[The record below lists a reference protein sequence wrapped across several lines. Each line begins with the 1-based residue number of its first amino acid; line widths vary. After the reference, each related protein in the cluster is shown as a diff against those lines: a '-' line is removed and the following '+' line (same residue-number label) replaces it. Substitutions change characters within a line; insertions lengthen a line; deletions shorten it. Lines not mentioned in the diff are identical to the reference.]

1 MSDSPKKIR
10 ILADSSSD
18 LTGLNGMDFSSVP
31 LTISANDIDY
41 VDDEKLDTHAML
53 DTLMAYKGRSYTAC
67 PGVEQWMRE
76 FEGADEIYVAT
87 ITSNLSGTYNA
98 ACTARD
104 LYLQTHPDAKIC
116 VFDTLST
123 GPEMRLFV
131 EKIASL
137 VKHGLAFD
145 EVCVKAKDYLKH
157 TRLFFVLESLHC
169 LAQNGRVSK
178 LTASAVE
185 MLGMRLVGTASTQGT
200 LEVLTK
206 VRGKVKAKAALLDHL
221 KEALYKGGRLAIS
234 YVESLEFAQSVKDA
248 ILAEFPNADISL
260 YPARGLC
267 SYYAE
272 RGGLLLGCE
281 CDAIYN

>member
-1 MSDSPKKIR
+1 MTNISRKIKL
-10 ILADSSSD
+10 LADSSCD
-18 LTGLNGMDFSSVP
+18 LMELDGIDFASVP

-41 VDDEKLDTHAML
+41 VDDKNLDTHAML
-53 DTLMAYKGRSYTAC
+53 DALMAYKGRSYTAC
-67 PGVEQWMRE
+67 PGVDKWLSE

-104 LYLQTHPDAKIC
+104 LYLQSHPEAKIY

-123 GPEMRLFV
+123 GPEMRLLV
-131 EKIASL
+131 ENIASM
-137 VKHGLAFD
+137 VKQSLPFD
-145 EVCVKAKDYLKH
+145 EVCQRAKDYLKH

-178 LTASAVE
+178 ITASAVE
-185 MLGMRLVGTASTQGT
+185 MLGMRLVGTASTEGT

-221 KEALYKGGRLAIS
+221 KEAMYKGGRLAIS
-234 YVESLEFAQSVKDA
+234 YVESLEFAQSIKDA

-281 CDAIYN
+281 CDAIY

>member
-1 MSDSPKKIR
+1 MSCSEKKVR
-10 ILADSSSD
+10 LLADSSSD
-18 LTGLNGMDFSSVP
+18 LLHLDGVDYASVP
-31 LTISANDIDY
+31 LVISANDKDY
-41 VDDEKLDTHAML
+41 IDDENLDTHVML
-53 DTLMAYKGRSYTAC
+53 DDLMTHKGRSYTAC
-67 PGVEQWMRE
+67 PGIDQWLQE
-76 FEGADEIYVAT
+76 FDGADEIYVTT
-87 ITSNLSGTYNA
+87 ITSSLSGSYNS
-98 ACTARD
+98 ACAARD
-104 LYLQTHPDAKIC
+104 IYLQSHPDAKIC

-131 EKIASL
+131 ENLAAL
-137 VKHGLAFD
+137 VKEHLPFED
-145 EVCVKAKDYLKH
+145 VCSKARDYLKH

-185 MLGMRLVGTASTQGT
+185 MLGMRLLGTASADGT

-206 VRGKVKAKAALLDHL
+206 VRGKIRIRGALLEHL
-221 KEALYKGGRLAIS
+221 REAFYNGGRLAIS
-234 YVESLEFAQSVKDA
+234 YVESLELAQSVKEA
-248 ILAEFPNADISL
+248 VLKEFPNADISL

-281 CDAIYN
+281 CDL

>member
-1 MSDSPKKIR
+1 MTCSDRKIKV
-10 ILADSSSD
+10 LADSSCD
-18 LTGLNGMDFSSVP
+18 LLRLEEVSYASVP
-31 LTISANDIDY
+31 LTISANNIDY
-41 VDDEKLDTHAML
+41 VDDENLDTHSML
-53 DTLMAYKGRSYTAC
+53 DALMAYNGRSYTAC
-67 PGVEQWMRE
+67 PGVEKWIHE
-76 FEGADEIYVAT
+76 FEGADEIYVVS

-104 LYLQTHPDAKIC
+104 IYLQSHPDAKIC

-123 GPEMRLFV
+123 GPEMRLLV
-131 EKIASL
+131 DKIAAMIKERLS
-137 VKHGLAFD
+137 FED
-145 EVCVKAKDYLKH
+145 ICEKARDYLKS
-157 TRLFFVLESLHC
+157 TRLFFVLESHHC

-185 MLGMRLVGTASTQGT
+185 MLGMRLVGTASREGT

-206 VRGKVKAKAALLDHL
+206 VRGKIKAKAALLEHL
-221 KEALYKGGRLAIS
+221 KDAMYKGGRLAIS
-234 YVESLEFAQSVKDA
+234 YVESLEFAESVKAA
-248 ILAEFPNADISL
+248 ILAEFPEADIIL

-281 CDAIYN
+281 CDAVY

>member
-1 MSDSPKKIR
+1 MTNTSKKVKL
-10 ILADSSSD
+10 LADSSCD
-18 LTGLNGMDFSSVP
+18 LMAIEGVDFASVP

-41 VDDEKLDTHAML
+41 VDDENLDTHAML
-53 DTLMAYKGRSYTAC
+53 DALMAYKGRSYTAC
-67 PGVEQWMRE
+67 PGVDQWLSE

-104 LYLQTHPDAKIC
+104 LYLQSHPDAKVC

-131 EKIASL
+131 ENIASL
-137 VKHGLAFD
+137 VKQSLSFD
-145 EVCVKAKDYLKH
+145 EVCAKAKDYLKR

-178 LTASAVE
+178 ITASAVE
-185 MLGMRLVGTASTQGT
+185 MLGMRLVGTASTEGT

-206 VRGKVKAKAALLDHL
+206 VRGKIKAKAALLDHL
-221 KEALYKGGRLAIS
+221 KEALYKGGRLSIS
-234 YVESLEFAQSVKDA
+234 YVESLEFAQSIKDA
-248 ILAEFPNADISL
+248 ILAEFPDADIAL

-281 CDAIYN
+281 CDATY

>member
-1 MSDSPKKIR
+1 MSDLPKR
-10 ILADSSSD
+10 IKLLADSSCDTFSIEGVD
-18 LTGLNGMDFSSVP
+18 YSSVP
-31 LTISANDIDY
+31 LTISANGIDY
-41 VDDEKLDTHAML
+41 VDDETLDTHAML
-53 DTLMAYKGRSYTAC
+53 DALMSHKGRSYTAC
-67 PGVEQWMRE
+67 PGVDKWMQE
-76 FEGADEIYVAT
+76 FEGADEVYVVT

-98 ACTARD
+98 ACAARD
-104 LYLQTHPDAKIC
+104 LYLQSHPDAKIC

-123 GPEMRLFV
+123 GPEMRLLL
-131 EKIASL
+131 ERIAAMVREHLS
-137 VKHGLAFD
+137 FD
-145 EVCVKAKDYLKH
+145 AICEKAKDYLKS

-185 MLGMRLVGTASTQGT
+185 MLGMRLVGTASAEGT

-248 ILAEFPNADISL
+248 ILAEFPSADISL
-260 YPARGLC
+260 YPAHGLC

-281 CDAIYN
+281 CEV

>member
-1 MSDSPKKIR
+1 MTNTSKKVKL
-10 ILADSSSD
+10 LADSSCD
-18 LTGLNGMDFSSVP
+18 LMAIEGVEFASVP

-41 VDDEKLDTHAML
+41 VDDENLDTHAML
-53 DTLMAYKGRSYTAC
+53 DALMAYKGRSYTAC
-67 PGVEQWMRE
+67 PGVDQWLRE

-104 LYLQTHPDAKIC
+104 LYLQSHPDAKVC

-131 EKIASL
+131 ENIASL
-137 VKHGLAFD
+137 VKQSLSFD
-145 EVCVKAKDYLKH
+145 EVCAKAKDYLKH

-178 LTASAVE
+178 ITASAVE
-185 MLGMRLVGTASTQGT
+185 MLGMRLVGTASTEGT

-206 VRGKVKAKAALLDHL
+206 VRGKIKAKAALLDHL
-221 KEALYKGGRLAIS
+221 KEAMYKGGRLAIS
-234 YVESLEFAQSVKDA
+234 YVESLEFAQSIKEA
-248 ILAEFPNADISL
+248 ILAEFPDADISL

-281 CDAIYN
+281 CDAIY

>member
-1 MSDSPKKIR
+1 MSCSEKKVR
-10 ILADSSSD
+10 LLADSSSD
-18 LTGLNGMDFSSVP
+18 LLHLDGVDYASVP
-31 LTISANDIDY
+31 LVISANDKDY
-41 VDDEKLDTHAML
+41 IDDENLDTHVML
-53 DTLMAYKGRSYTAC
+53 DDLMAHKGRSYTAC
-67 PGVEQWMRE
+67 PGIDQWLQE
-76 FEGADEIYVAT
+76 FDGADEIYVTT
-87 ITSNLSGTYNA
+87 ITSSLSGSYNS
-98 ACTARD
+98 ACAARD
-104 LYLQTHPDAKIC
+104 IYLQSHPDAKIC

-131 EKIASL
+131 ENLAAL
-137 VKHGLAFD
+137 VKEHLPFED
-145 EVCVKAKDYLKH
+145 VCSKARDYLKH

-185 MLGMRLVGTASTQGT
+185 MLGMRLLGTASADGT

-206 VRGKVKAKAALLDHL
+206 VRGKIRIRGALLEHL
-221 KEALYKGGRLAIS
+221 REAFYNGGRLAIS
-234 YVESLEFAQSVKDA
+234 YVESLELAQSVKEA
-248 ILAEFPNADISL
+248 VLKEFPNADISL

-281 CDAIYN
+281 CDL

>member
-1 MSDSPKKIR
+1 MSDPSKKIKL
-10 ILADSSSD
+10 LADSSCD
-18 LTGLNGMDFSSVP
+18 LISLDGMDFSSVP

-41 VDDEKLDTHAML
+41 VDDENLDTHAML
-53 DTLMAYKGRSYTAC
+53 DALMAHKGRSYTAC

-87 ITSNLSGTYNA
+87 ITSSLSGTYNA

-104 LYLQTHPDAKIC
+104 LYLQAHPHAKIC
-116 VFDTLST
+116 IFDSLST
-123 GPEMRLFV
+123 GPEMRLLM

-137 VKHGLAFD
+137 VKQDISFD
-145 EVCVKAKDYLKH
+145 DICAKAKDYLKH

-185 MLGMRLVGTASTQGT
+185 MLGMRLVGTASIGGT

-206 VRGKVKAKAALLDHL
+206 VRGKAKARAAILDHL
-221 KEALYKGGRLAIS
+221 REALYKGGRLAIS
-234 YVESLEFAQSVKDA
+234 YVESLEFAQSIKDA

>member
-1 MSDSPKKIR
+1 MSCSEKKVR
-10 ILADSSSD
+10 LLADSSSD
-18 LTGLNGMDFSSVP
+18 VLHVDGVDYASVP
-31 LTISANDIDY
+31 LIISANGKDY
-41 VDDEKLDTHAML
+41 IDDENLDTHVML
-53 DTLMAYKGRSYTAC
+53 DDLMAHKGRSYTAC
-67 PGVEQWMRE
+67 PGIDQWLQE
-76 FEGADEIYVAT
+76 FDGADEIYVTT
-87 ITSNLSGTYNA
+87 ITSSLSGSYNS
-98 ACTARD
+98 ACAARD
-104 LYLQTHPDAKIC
+104 IYLQSHPNAKIC

-131 EKIASL
+131 ENLAAL
-137 VKHGLAFD
+137 VKERLPFED
-145 EVCVKAKDYLKH
+145 VCNKARDYLKH

-185 MLGMRLVGTASTQGT
+185 MLGMRLLGTASADGT

-206 VRGKVKAKAALLDHL
+206 VRGKIRIKGALLEHL
-221 KEALYKGGRLAIS
+221 REAFYNGGRLAIS
-234 YVESLEFAQSVKDA
+234 YVESLELAQSVKEA
-248 ILAEFPNADISL
+248 VLKEFPDADISL

-281 CDAIYN
+281 CDL

>member
-1 MSDSPKKIR
+1 MTNTSKKVKL
-10 ILADSSSD
+10 LADSSCD
-18 LTGLNGMDFSSVP
+18 LMAIEGVEFASVP

-41 VDDEKLDTHAML
+41 VDDENLDTHAML
-53 DTLMAYKGRSYTAC
+53 DALMAYKGRSYTAC
-67 PGVEQWMRE
+67 PGVDQWLRE

-104 LYLQTHPDAKIC
+104 LYLQSHPDAKVC

-123 GPEMRLFV
+123 GPEMRLFM
-131 EKIASL
+131 ENIASL
-137 VKHGLAFD
+137 VKQSLPFD
-145 EVCVKAKDYLKH
+145 DICQKARDYLNH

-178 LTASAVE
+178 ITASAVE
-185 MLGMRLVGTASTQGT
+185 MLGMRLVGTASTEGT

-206 VRGKVKAKAALLDHL
+206 VRGKVKARVALLDHL
-221 KEALYKGGRLAIS
+221 KEAMYKGGRLAIS
-234 YVESLEFAQSVKDA
+234 YVESLEFAQTIKDA
-248 ILAEFPNADISL
+248 LLAEFPNADISL

>member
-1 MSDSPKKIR
+1 MSDSPKKVKL
-10 ILADSSSD
+10 LADSSSD
-18 LTGLNGMDFSSVP
+18 LLSLDGVDFSSVP

-41 VDDEKLDTHAML
+41 VDDEALDTHAML
-53 DTLMAYKGRSYTAC
+53 DALMAYKGRSYTAC
-67 PGVEQWMRE
+67 PGVDKWMQE
-76 FEGADEIYVAT
+76 FDGADEIYVVT

-104 LYLQTHPDAKIC
+104 LYLQAHPDAKIC

-123 GPEMRLFV
+123 GPEMRLLLERIAAMVKERLSFDAIC
-131 EKIASL
+131 EKAR
-137 VKHGLAFD
+137 
-145 EVCVKAKDYLKH
+145 DYLKH

-185 MLGMRLVGTASTQGT
+185 MLGMRLVGTASTEGT

-234 YVESLEFAQSVKDA
+234 YVESLEFAQSVKEA
-248 ILAEFPNADISL
+248 ILAEFPNADIAL

-281 CDAIYN
+281 CDTVYN

>member
-1 MSDSPKKIR
+1 MTNTSKKVKL
-10 ILADSSSD
+10 LADSSCD
-18 LTGLNGMDFSSVP
+18 LMAIEGVEFASVP

-41 VDDEKLDTHAML
+41 VDDENLDTHAML
-53 DTLMAYKGRSYTAC
+53 DALMAYKGRSYTAC
-67 PGVEQWMRE
+67 PGVDQWLRE

-104 LYLQTHPDAKIC
+104 LYLQSHPDAKVC

-123 GPEMRLFV
+123 GPEMRLFM
-131 EKIASL
+131 ENIASL
-137 VKHGLAFD
+137 VKQSLPFD
-145 EVCVKAKDYLKH
+145 DICQKARDYLNH

-178 LTASAVE
+178 ITASAVE
-185 MLGMRLVGTASTQGT
+185 MLGMRLVGTASTEGT

-206 VRGKVKAKAALLDHL
+206 VRGKVKARAALLDHL
-221 KEALYKGGRLAIS
+221 KEAMYKGGRLAIS
-234 YVESLEFAQSVKDA
+234 YVESLEFAQTIKDA

>member
-18 LTGLNGMDFSSVP
+18 LTGLDSMDFSSVP

-41 VDDEKLDTHAML
+41 VDDENLDTHAML
-53 DTLMAYKGRSYTAC
+53 DALMAYKGRSYTAC

-76 FEGADEIYVAT
+76 FDGADEIYVAT

-104 LYLQTHPDAKIC
+104 LYLQNHPDAKIC
-116 VFDTLST
+116 IFDTLST

-137 VKHGLAFD
+137 VKQSLPFD
-145 EVCVKAKDYLKH
+145 EVCAKAKDYLKH

-169 LAQNGRVSK
+169 LAGRTAILLGSNGNKISPEATKTLPAPIAFRPLNWYNDKIVYLCILCTNIKNTYVTICRCSTWNIKSK
-178 LTASAVE
+178 LIIVN
-185 MLGMRLVGTASTQGT
+185 
-200 LEVLTK
+200 
-206 VRGKVKAKAALLDHL
+206 
-221 KEALYKGGRLAIS
+221 I
-234 YVESLEFAQSVKDA
+234 
-248 ILAEFPNADISL
+248 
-260 YPARGLC
+260 
-267 SYYAE
+267 
-272 RGGLLLGCE
+272 
-281 CDAIYN
+281 